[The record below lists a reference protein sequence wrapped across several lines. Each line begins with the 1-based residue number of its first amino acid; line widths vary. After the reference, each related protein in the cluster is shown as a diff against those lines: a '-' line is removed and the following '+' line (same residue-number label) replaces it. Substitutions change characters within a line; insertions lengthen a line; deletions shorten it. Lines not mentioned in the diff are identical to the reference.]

1 MREMKEKEEVFE
13 GKRHTHPPMHN
24 ALKSG
29 LLTGAAF
36 GLYILALLV
45 MLSST
50 LIHGQAYGQTRTLN
64 IVYTGGVAGE
74 LEPCGC
80 SPKTDFGGVARRAG
94 HLAEHRKT
102 LSPYILIDA
111 GNFLDKDTPQGR
123 LKAEAMLKAFS
134 IMKYDA
140 VAFLKMEKEFP
151 YSFFSGLLKKYK
163 IPVISDMPRYRQSIS
178 IKHDAFHVNVSVNP
192 VRDLSLNGVNPMNY
206 QKDKLNVLLTDQSIS
221 EIKHLKG
228 WDIIILSSGETLE
241 EPLKVNGTVIVAGY
255 PKGERLGILTLQI
268 DNKEMLLNVKHRWQ
282 SLGKDIKEDINV
294 RKVLKKYDAKIA
306 KLLKNDYKPAADAPY
321 LGVSKC
327 AECHQSFKESWMKT
341 RHAGAF
347 ATLKGVGKSGDPEC
361 LKCHTVGFGDSG
373 GFHSIEKTPGLADVQ
388 CETCHGPGRDHLSD
402 FSRPMQLVTESVCLT
417 CHTKSASP
425 DFNYP
430 VYLEKIK
437 HK

>member
-1 MREMKEKEEVFE
+1 MGFIV
-13 GKRHTHPPMHN
+13 
-24 ALKSG
+24 
-29 LLTGAAF
+29 
-36 GLYILALLV
+36 LY
-45 MLSST
+45 MLMP
-50 LIHGQAYGQTRTLN
+50 LIMLFPAVTYGQTRTLN

-94 HLAEHRKT
+94 YLAEHRKT

-151 YSFFSGLLKKYK
+151 YSFFSMLLKKYK
-163 IPVISDMPRYRQSIS
+163 IPVISDMPPYKQSIS
-178 IKHDAFHVNVSVNP
+178 IKREAFGVNVSANQ
-192 VRDLSLNGVNPMNY
+192 MNY
-206 QKDKLNVLLTDQSIS
+206 QKGKLNVLLTVQPIP

-228 WDIIILSSGETLE
+228 WDVIILSSGDILE
-241 EPLKVNGTVIVAGY
+241 EPLKANGTIIVSGY
-255 PKGERLGILTLQI
+255 PKGERLGILTLQFDSGGEI
-268 DNKEMLLNVKHRWQ
+268 LGFKHGWQ
-282 SLGKDIKEDINV
+282 NLGKDIKEDINV

-306 KLLKNDYKPAADAPY
+306 KLLKDDYKPPADTPY

-327 AECHQSFKESWMKT
+327 GECHQPFVESWKRT

-347 ATLKGVGKSGDPEC
+347 PTLERVGKSNDPEC
-361 LKCHTVGFGDSG
+361 IKCHTVGFGEKG
-373 GFHSIEKTPGLADVQ
+373 GFYSAKTTPMLTNVQ
-388 CETCHGPGRDHLSD
+388 CEACHGPGREHLLNLSK
-402 FSRPMQLVTESVCLT
+402 PMQPVKEYVCLK

>member
-1 MREMKEKEEVFE
+1 MRFFV
-13 GKRHTHPPMHN
+13 
-24 ALKSG
+24 
-29 LLTGAAF
+29 
-36 GLYILALLV
+36 LYVLIPFV
-45 MLSST
+45 MLFPSVM
-50 LIHGQAYGQTRTLN
+50 HGQVKTLN
-64 IVYTGGVAGE
+64 IVYTGGVNGK

-94 HLAEHRKT
+94 YLTEHRKT
-102 LSPYILIDA
+102 LSPYILVDA
-111 GNFLDKDTPQGR
+111 GNFLDKDTPQER

-140 VAFLKMEKEFP
+140 AAFLKMEKEFP

-178 IKHDAFHVNVSVNP
+178 TKRDAFDVNVS
-192 VRDLSLNGVNPMNY
+192 VNPMNY
-206 QKDKLNVLLTDQSIS
+206 QKGRLNVLLTDQPIP

-228 WDIIILSSGETLE
+228 WDVIILSSGEILE
-241 EPLKVNGTVIVAGY
+241 EPLKANGTIIVSGY

-268 DNKEMLLNVKHRWQ
+268 DSSGEVLEFKHRWQ
-282 SLGKDIKEDINV
+282 ALGKDVKEDVNV
-294 RKVLKKYDAKIA
+294 RKALKEYGAGVA
-306 KLLKNDYKPAADAPY
+306 GLLKGAGKPLAEISY

-327 AECHQSFKESWMKT
+327 GECHQPFVESWKKT

-347 ATLKGVGKSGDPEC
+347 SSLERAGKSGDPEC
-361 LKCHTVGFGDSG
+361 IKCHTVGFGEKG
-373 GFHSIEKTPGLADVQ
+373 GFYSAKTTPMLTNVQ
-388 CETCHGPGRDHLSD
+388 CEACHGYGREHLLD
-402 FSRPMQLVTESVCLT
+402 FSKPVQPVAEYVCLK
-417 CHTKSASP
+417 CHIKSTSP